1 MTAADIEIL
10 VRYLQKAVVPT
21 AEQEAF
27 MRAFQRLLALQNKA
41 FIAA

>member
-10 VRYLQKAVVPT
+10 VRYLQKVVVPPN
-21 AEQEAF
+21 ELDEF

-41 FIAA
+41 FAAA